1 MAQPADLHLTSVKS
15 KEVKMKRLVL
25 ISLICLL
32 AVTMSAS
39 LSAAKSKPG
48 LPAPESLICTTDED
62 SVLFAWSGVE
72 GATKYSIDAEVI
84 ISEDPLVTV
93 ELSFSS
99 DGANTSLD
107 VSFTEFVDP
116 VTGDQ
121 LSGSATAKVKALNPP
136 GKKLKSQNN
145 PFSPFCAFTLPG
157 PAADPEPETE
167 TVR

>member
-1 MAQPADLHLTSVKS
+1 
-15 KEVKMKRLVL
+15 MKRIVL

-32 AVTMSAS
+32 AVAMSAS

-84 ISEDPLVTV
+84 ISEYPLVTV

-99 DGANTSLD
+99 DGAITSLD
-107 VSFTEFVDP
+107 VPFTEFVDP

-121 LSGSATAKVKALNPP
+121 LSGSATTKVKALNPP

-145 PFSPFCAFTLPG
+145 PFSPFCAFTLPE
-157 PAADPEPETE
+157 PVTDPDPESHP
-167 TVR
+167 VL